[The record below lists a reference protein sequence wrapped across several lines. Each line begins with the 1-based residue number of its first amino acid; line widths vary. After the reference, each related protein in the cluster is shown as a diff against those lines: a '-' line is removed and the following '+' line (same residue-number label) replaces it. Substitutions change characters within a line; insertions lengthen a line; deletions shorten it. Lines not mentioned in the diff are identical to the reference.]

1 MLSKKDFES
10 YYSLYSDTIYNYIY
24 FKVWNDASLAYD
36 ITSDVFMKV
45 LKNLEKYD
53 INKWN
58 FQSWLY
64 KIAGNT
70 IIDYYRS
77 NKEHEDIHDENI
89 ENMMFYYDD
98 IKEKIDAQLDLERIY
113 SELNKLLPETKKI
126 ITLRIFEEL
135 SFSEISKI
143 MDMSEAA
150 CKMQVKRWLESI
162 KDKLVMLVLL
172 LLIF

>member
-1 MLSKKDFES
+1 MLSKKDFEN

-24 FKVWNDASLAYD
+24 FKVWNDTNLAYD

-58 FQSWLY
+58 FKSWLY

-77 NKEHEDIHDENI
+77 THENENI
-89 ENMMFYYDD
+89 DEHIENIMAYYDD
-98 IKEKIDAQLDLERIY
+98 IKEKIDLELDLKRIY
-113 SELNKLLPETKKI
+113 KELNSLWTQTKQI

-135 SFSEISKI
+135 SFAEIARI

-162 KDKLVMLVLL
+162 KDKLVMLILL

>member
-1 MLSKKDFES
+1 MLSKKDFEN

-24 FKVWNDASLAYD
+24 FKVWNDAHLAYD
-36 ITSDVFMKV
+36 ITSEVFMKV

-70 IIDYYRS
+70 VIDYYRS
-77 NKEHEDIHDENI
+77 THENENI
-89 ENMMFYYDD
+89 DEYIENIMAYYDEID
-98 IKEKIDAQLDLERIY
+98 KKIDLELDLKRVYE
-113 SELNKLLPETKKI
+113 ELNSLSPETKKI

-135 SFSEISKI
+135 SFAQIATI
-143 MDMSEAA
+143 MEMSEAA
-150 CKMQVKRWLESI
+150 CKMQVKRWLENI